1 MMLLNAN
8 SVGLIR
14 MKLFRCFPLFLVFFL
29 FQLGLAEDV
38 RPNVTLLIPMRD
50 GTELPTDL
58 YYPEN
63 AEGQRLPCI
72 LIRCPP
78 GRKTKPWQTYCSLA
92 QSGYV
97 VAIQDTRS
105 SIDKEGKTLPFFS
118 DGWNK
123 EQDGYDTVEWLSKS
137 MFTNGQVATFGF
149 SAAGITQLMMAPSA
163 PSSLKCQYIGMA
175 WGSVYHHGI
184 FPGGQALKSQIEGWL
199 GFYARHPSVIEH
211 VLSQPQFNAF
221 WQNFDTLSVSHRVNV
236 PGLLYT
242 GWYDTALQ
250 GTIEAYLARQHKGAE
265 GAKGRQKLI
274 IGPWTHYWP
283 MTMTLGDFTV
293 PEHAQNTPIDISP
306 VRWFDYHLKGIDN
319 GIDKIPEVTYFV
331 MGPMDGTPS
340 TGNKWSHASAWP
352 VPSEATHYY
361 MSPDGKLTTVASEA
375 IHEIAFIHNPESP
388 VPTKGGRNLWLES
401 GFKDQSEIEK
411 RDDVLVFTTEPLEE
425 DMEVTGHLKAV
436 LYVSSDKK
444 DTDFVVRLTD
454 VYPDGR
460 SMLIADGL
468 TRTGH
473 LKDIDTTQGPQKIT
487 VDLWSTSMVF
497 AKGHRIRVSI
507 SGSNYPQYERNGEL
521 SNCKISLGGDYLSAI
536 ILPIVTH

>member
-1 MMLLNAN
+1 MLRMQF
-8 SVGLIR
+8 SVGVLR
-14 MKLFRCFPLFLVFFL
+14 MKLFRCLPLFLCFFL
-29 FQLGLAEDV
+29 FQISFAEDV
-38 RPNVTLLIPMRD
+38 RPNVSLLIPMRD

-58 YYPEN
+58 YYPPGM
-63 AEGQRLPCI
+63 EGQRLPCI

-78 GRKTKPWQTYCSLA
+78 GRKTKPWQTHCSLA
-92 QSGYV
+92 NAGYL

-137 MFTNGQVATFGF
+137 MFTNGQVSTFGF

-199 GFYARHPSVIEH
+199 GYYAPHPEVKETVIN
-211 VLSQPQFNAF
+211 QPHFNEF
-221 WQNFDTLSVSHRVNV
+221 WSNFDTISVSHKVNV
-236 PGLLYT
+236 PALLYT

-250 GTIEAYLARQHKGAE
+250 GTIDAYMARQHNGAE
-265 GAKGRQKLI
+265 GAKGKQKLV

-283 MTMTLGDFTV
+283 LAMTLGDFPV
-293 PEHAQNTPIDISP
+293 PENAQNAPMDISP
-306 VRWFDYHLKGIDN
+306 ARWFDYHMKGIEN
-319 GIDKIPEVTYFV
+319 GVDKVPEVTYFV
-331 MGPMDGTPS
+331 MGPMDGTES
-340 TGNKWSHASAWP
+340 SGNKWKHAAKWP
-352 VPSEATHYY
+352 VPAQETYFY
-361 MSPDGKLTTVASEA
+361 MSPNGQLAKLASST
-375 IHEIAFIHNPESP
+375 IHELTFQYNPQSP
-388 VPTKGGRNLWLES
+388 IPTSGGRNLWLES
-401 GFKDQSEIEK
+401 GLKDQSEIEK
-411 RDDVLVFTTEPLEE
+411 RQDVLVFTSEPLTE
-425 DMEVTGHLKAV
+425 DLEVTGHLKAILHV
-436 LYVSSDKK
+436 YSDQK

-468 TRTGH
+468 TRTGP
-473 LKDIDTTQGPQKIT
+473 LKDLDFSKGPQKIT
-487 VDLWSTSMVF
+487 VDLWSTSVVF

-507 SGSNYPQYERNGEL
+507 SGSNYPKYEL
-521 SNCKISLGGDYLSAI
+521 SKEAANNKISLGGDYLSAI
-536 ILPIVTH
+536 ILPVVNLP